1 MTPAVEL
8 LAEVVV
14 HRDPASYCAHP
25 HLVRCR
31 GELLCLFTCGPR
43 RPFVLHPPEDP
54 AFTNLLARSADEG
67 ASWSAPVP
75 VPGPDWTGVEC
86 GSLTALPDG
95 GLLLHQ
101 HRFDWLD
108 LAAAE
113 ARPERAAI
121 AWPEDLVRA
130 HLASAEH
137 EPEGLGLERA
147 RALLPWARAPGRAFL
162 HRSADGGRSW
172 PTTVPLDT
180 APYEGGY
187 GLRGGVVL
195 ADGTVLLPLADCP
208 AYRRV
213 FALHSADGG
222 WSWSPPVPVA
232 EAPDRR
238 FEEPAPLLL
247 TDGRV
252 LLLLRENASR
262 TLWRVESAD
271 GGRSWSKP
279 EPTAIDGYPA
289 HLCRLPDGRILC
301 TYGFRRPP
309 FAIRAVLSQDDG
321 RSWRTGTP
329 LEVAG
334 GLGSKDLGYPC
345 TLPREDGTLLTVF
358 YARDREGVTFPRAR
372 IWRLR

>member
-1 MTPAVEL
+1 MAGGIEVL
-8 LAEVVV
+8 GEVVV
-14 HRDPASYCAHP
+14 HRDPAGYCAHP
-25 HLVRCR
+25 HLVRCG
-31 GELLCLFTCGPR
+31 GELLCVFTRAPR

-54 AFTNLLARSADEG
+54 AFVNLLARSADEG

-86 GSLTALPDG
+86 GGLTALADG

-101 HRFDWLD
+101 HRFDWLE
-108 LAAAE
+108 LGPAE
-113 ARPERAAI
+113 AHPERAAI
-121 AWPEDLVRA
+121 AWPEDLLRA

-137 EPEGLGLERA
+137 EPAGLAQERA

-162 HRSADGGRSW
+162 HRSPDGGRSW
-172 PTTVPLDT
+172 TSSLPLDT

-195 ADGTVLLPLADCP
+195 ADGTILLPLVDCP

-213 FALHSADGG
+213 FALRSADGG
-222 WSWSPPVPVA
+222 RSWSRPLAVA
-232 EAPDRR
+232 AAPDRL

-271 GGRSWSKP
+271 AGRSWSRP
-279 EPTAIDGYPA
+279 EPTGIDGYPA
-289 HLCRLPDGRILC
+289 HLCRLPDGRLLC

-309 FAIRAVLSQDDG
+309 FAIRAVLSEDAG
-321 RSWRTGTP
+321 RSWRTEAT
-329 LEVAG
+329 LEVASE
-334 GLGSKDLGYPC
+334 LGSKDLGYPC
-345 TLPREDGTLLTVF
+345 TLPRTDGTLLTVF
-358 YARDREGVTFPRAR
+358 YARDREGVTFLRAR
-372 IWRLR
+372 IWRLG